1 MLYCICAN
9 VTCVAI
15 RLFLHSQLP
24 YHTTWI
30 WIPHGRDSAGRYVVT
45 GSGPIRQHIG
55 PIRLGVLGDFDWRTR
70 LLVFASSSVHHL
82 PSPPFISEDHRPYW
96 TGHRHHVSHRH
107 TVSQTNLFRIGV
119 WCPFRA
125 PWRIFISIR
134 GLEDVSEELVVPTNN
149 EVRVCETCV
158 IPCSASV

>member
-1 MLYCICAN
+1 MCSIVLYCICAN

-15 RLFLHSQLP
+15 RLFLHSQLS

-70 LLVFASSSVHHL
+70 LLVFASSSV
-82 PSPPFISEDHRPYW
+82 PSPSIAAIHLGRSSTLLDRSSTPRKPSTYGESDQLISDW
-96 TGHRHHVSHRH
+96 S
-107 TVSQTNLFRIGV
+107 
-119 WCPFRA
+119 
-125 PWRIFISIR
+125 
-134 GLEDVSEELVVPTNN
+134 VVP
-149 EVRVCETCV
+149 V
-158 IPCSASV
+158 